1 MQYYLI
7 LSDTVRYYLQLPNT
21 ILRAHLRPIQLTP
34 VNIAV
39 SIIHLLGLSGCLDV
53 PIQDH
58 NQLLSLHKIKD
69 TLLSQK
75 RTREPK

>member
-1 MQYYLI
+1 MFL
-7 LSDTVRYYLQLPNT
+7 LLPNT